1 MNSEYSYTCSMSG
14 SGGDVGYDYQANAI
28 AYIAAHAINE
38 QPLGWFDGITD
49 IASTWGSETGGPGDD
64 IAITTLAGEKI
75 EIQAKHRLKR
85 GKEFSETF
93 RSFFHGLRADP
104 NLRVVLFVDHHASK
118 NILSDLKVDI
128 ERLGQGRLDGL
139 KQITLDLLQELK
151 EEPDPSRFARCRIV
165 VVDLD
170 SGSDGA
176 ATAWSLLSRIVPAA
190 RSQAAYDLLGKR
202 GHSLIKNRGQ
212 DDTLRCARYL
222 DSALGLIPSVPLS
235 AVSLARFAALTSET
249 NGHFYSPALQTR
261 LPVTIAWATVRQFDQ
276 DQDRKGGSRQ
286 GGDLE
291 TELKRYQEW
300 SRLASSPGAERQ
312 IEADLLMDGQRQ
324 LVIVGGPGSGKT
336 TLSKKLAYQAS
347 LDHVSLRVR
356 LPLIAALCRDGS
368 TFEAALVAVVVDSS
382 TFSKE
387 EGKRIAHAAEYL
399 IADGLDECD
408 PARGDIAEAL
418 VKWSRSHPQMRICV
432 LTRPVGHSPALLP
445 GFTHAE
451 LLPLGDQ
458 EIRKISSDLICAVVK
473 DELNSEEVL
482 KGFMEQVSPRW
493 SKNAA
498 SIAAR
503 NPLLLSFLVRLFL
516 DKESLAGNR
525 AALFGRIIELIR
537 KSSPNDRLSASS
549 AAVDYGAAWMAAEV
563 MGWSTIEVPERS
575 LVAIYEEIGNHLGPG
590 TQNLRTAE
598 SAVSLWSDHGLIE
611 RITVGSR
618 DAIVFVHL
626 SLGEYLA
633 ARFLSRASVEFMERE
648 IVRVRRKAKWREPI
662 LLTAGSGQGERIV
675 RLLLTLDVPD
685 DPQSIEAVLAAAC
698 LAEAGPDTTI
708 IGISQEVAERLKAR
722 LGSPIPLIALE
733 AGEALLRIAPLIPDF
748 VAQLSLDLWDHNQ
761 YWTRQ
766 AAILPGLASGSS
778 IIPIDRIR
786 RWILESCAESAHGNE
801 EQRDSWRDS
810 NSRSLEAAAI
820 PQALKRIAIEI
831 AEQEAENLTVT
842 LLTKGHVSLN
852 TFIAVE
858 KVFSDMPAK
867 AWVQKAH
874 SSMMESAMS
883 RTSFAG
889 LTVEGLMNGKSR
901 FERAEIVL
909 FRSIAGVCGH
919 QHFEPAEETEERF
932 AEIGKLL
939 SSMGFWEMGMGD
951 VLALDEETS
960 DQLTEVI
967 RGFMAGLTVD
977 KRRLKLEAEALV
989 HFSSE
994 TGGRLMKIARNEREP
1009 DFEHAAR
1016 FPLDIPLLARALD
1029 HPSDLVA
1036 LNASRLLEGRSLSEE
1051 ERLVLRAGFFAS
1063 KHNLHLYGSLAQKI
1077 WDGDA
1082 FEILRERLTIEKGAV
1097 RGDLYFWLLRS
1108 AVTEGQKDA
1117 ALQITLDGLASTY
1130 PVVAE
1135 KAAKALRDADAESLV
1150 PRCSE
1155 LWAMLQRW
1163 RTRGSW
1169 CDGCKRTVTGS
1180 SCTQCHTV
1188 PPDPRGHLILLL
1200 ARGSCIKI
1208 EELLSISVQ
1217 NDTPEAGEARFALV
1231 QKALIDER
1239 VLEMVVNLIDSAAS
1253 AELFD
1258 ALSGQAGPK
1267 LPWLSESLRR
1277 LAKSSSPVIR
1287 ARVIESLVDRW
1298 TTPEE
1303 AREIAQNALHDDS
1316 PNVRSTAVKCLRELV
1331 PQ

>member
-1 MNSEYSYTCSMSG
+1 MSG
-14 SGGDVGYDYQANAI
+14 SGADIGYDYQANAI
-28 AYIAAHAINE
+28 AYIAAHALNE
-38 QPLGWFDGITD
+38 QPLGWFDGIMDVASSWGAETD
-49 IASTWGSETGGPGDD
+49 GPGDD
-64 IAITTLAGEKI
+64 IAITTLAGKKI

-85 GKEFSETF
+85 GPEYIDTF
-93 RSFFHGLRADP
+93 RVFFNGLRADP
-104 NLRVVLFVDHHASK
+104 ELRVVLFVDHHGSD
-118 NILSDLKVDI
+118 NILTDLKVDI

-151 EEPDPSRFARCRIV
+151 EEPEPSRFARCRIV

-176 ATAWSLLSRIVPAA
+176 ATARSLLSRIVPAA

-212 DDTLRCARYL
+212 DDTLHCARYL
-222 DSALGLIPSVPLS
+222 DSALGLLPSAPLS
-235 AVSLARFAALTSET
+235 AVSLARFAALTRET

-261 LPVTIAWATVRQFDQ
+261 LPVTIAWSTLRQFDQ
-276 DQDRKGGSRQ
+276 DQHRNGASRP

-291 TELKRYQEW
+291 AELKRYQEW
-300 SRLASSPGAERQ
+300 SRLASSSGAERQ

-324 LVIVGGPGSGKT
+324 LVILGGPGSGKT
-336 TLSKKLAYQAS
+336 TLSKKLAYLAS
-347 LDHVSLRVR
+347 LDHIALRVR

-368 TFEAALVAVVVDSS
+368 TFESALVEVVVDSS

-408 PARGDIAEAL
+408 PTRGDIAEAL
-418 VKWSRSHPQMRICV
+418 LKWSRSHPQMRICV

-458 EIRKISSDLICAVVK
+458 EIRKISSDLIRAVLK
-473 DELNSEEVL
+473 DELNSQEWL
-482 KGFMEQVSPRW
+482 KVFIEQVSPKW
-493 SKNAA
+493 SNNAA

-516 DKESLAGNR
+516 DRESLAGNR

-537 KSSPNDRLSASS
+537 RSSPNDRLPSSS
-549 AAVDYGAAWMAAEV
+549 AALDYGAAWTAAEV

-575 LVAIYEEIGNHLGPG
+575 LAEIYEEIGNHLGPW
-590 TQNLRTAE
+590 TRNLRTAE

-611 RITVGSR
+611 RVTVGSR

-633 ARFLSRASVEFMERE
+633 ARFLSHASVEIMERE
-648 IVRVRRKAKWREPI
+648 IVRFRRKAKWREPI
-662 LLTAGSGQGERIV
+662 LLAAGLGRGERIV

-698 LAEAGPDTTI
+698 LAEAGPDTSM
-708 IGISQEVAERLKAR
+708 IGISEEVAERLKAR

-766 AAILPGLASGSS
+766 AAILPGLASGSL

-786 RWILESCAESAHGNE
+786 RWILESCAESAHSDE
-801 EQRDSWRDS
+801 EQRNSWRDS
-810 NSRSLEAAAI
+810 NSRSLESAAI
-820 PQALKRIAIEI
+820 PQALKRIASEI
-831 AEQEAENLTVT
+831 PEQEAENLTVT

-858 KVFSDMPAK
+858 KIFSDTPVN

-874 SSMMESAMS
+874 SSMMESAI
-883 RTSFAG
+883 RQTSFAG
-889 LTVEGLMNGKSR
+889 LTVEGLMSGQSR
-901 FERAEIVL
+901 FERAENVL
-909 FRSIAGVCGH
+909 FRSIASVCEY
-919 QHFEPAEETEERF
+919 QQFEPVEETEERY

-939 SSMGFWEMGMGD
+939 SSMGFWEMGMDD

-977 KRRLKLEAEALV
+977 KRRLKFEAESLMQL
-989 HFSSE
+989 SSE
-994 TGGRLMKIARNEREP
+994 TGGRLLKITRNEREP
-1009 DFEHAAR
+1009 DFEQAAR
-1016 FPLDIPLLARALD
+1016 FPLSISLLTQALD

-1036 LNASRLLEGRSLSEE
+1036 LNASRLLEARSLNEE
-1051 ERLVLRAGFFAS
+1051 ERLLIRAGFFAS
-1063 KHNLHLYGSLAQKI
+1063 EHNLHLYGSLAGKI
-1077 WDGDA
+1077 WNEDA
-1082 FEILRERLTIEKGAV
+1082 FEILRERVTIEKGAV
-1097 RGDLYFWLLRS
+1097 CGDLYSWLLRS
-1108 AVTEGQKDA
+1108 ALTEEQRNS
-1117 ALQITLDGLASTY
+1117 ALQIVLDGLGSIH
-1130 PVVAE
+1130 PSVAE

-1155 LWAMLQRW
+1155 LWAMLQHW

-1169 CDGCKRTVTGS
+1169 CGRCKRTVTGS
-1180 SCTQCHTV
+1180 SCTQCHIV
-1188 PPDPRGHLILLL
+1188 PPDPRGDLIFVL
-1200 ARGSCIKI
+1200 ARGNCIEI
-1208 EELLSISVQ
+1208 EELLIISVQ
-1217 NDTPEAGEARFALV
+1217 KDSPEAREARYGVV
-1231 QKALIDER
+1231 QKALIDEQ
-1239 VLEMVVNLIDSAAS
+1239 VLEMVVNRIDSAAS

-1258 ALSGQAGPK
+1258 ALLGQAGPK

-1287 ARVIESLVDRW
+1287 ARVIASLVDRW

-1303 AREIAQNALHDDS
+1303 AREIAENALHDEA
-1316 PNVRSTAVKCLRELV
+1316 PNVRSTAVKSLRELV